1 MAHIDLTGD
10 YEFSVERTDDE
21 DELGDIVVTLTVG
34 SDTVTFTVGHSQSDA
49 EDLAGELRD
58 LTADA
63 ERIFAGWQDRPDI
76 DTDGYVSAGPDG
88 FYVQLSD
95 RPDGPYPSCA
105 IATYELAR
113 QMAESSYFPNAWYQD
128 DQGNTEPIHDAI
140 RALLDEHD
148 NLKPLPGARYQQG
161 DVIALAGGN
170 WPTWV
175 VIHDYGHLGAMLH
188 AQGDPSMTAFAE
200 HDRLAPYGEDDDEP
214 G

>member
-1 MAHIDLTGD
+1 
-10 YEFSVERTDDE
+10 
-21 DELGDIVVTLTVG
+21 
-34 SDTVTFTVGHSQSDA
+34 
-49 EDLAGELRD
+49 
-58 LTADA
+58 
-63 ERIFAGWQDRPDI
+63 
-76 DTDGYVSAGPDG
+76 
-88 FYVQLSD
+88 VQLSD